1 MQVDLQVEVPKGFEL
16 TGEYRAPNAG
26 EFFLVCADGEYKSQ
40 HAGFDFSITTY
51 RLILRKVDTWR
62 DATLDD
68 LKRVMDGETVECRYV
83 DGNHVYYGFRL
94 AGWNTNSNHRPVWAM
109 LMREEL
115 SELYYASVVQVKE

>member
-1 MQVDLQVEVPKGFEL
+1 MQVDLQVEVPKGYEL
-16 TGEYRAPNAG
+16 TGEYRAPAIK
-26 EFFLVCADGEYKSQ
+26 EHFLNTNGDAEMCYREYDV
-40 HAGFDFSITTY
+40 A

-83 DGNHVYYGFRL
+83 DRNHAYYGFRL
-94 AGWNTNSNHRPVWAM
+94 AGWNTNDNKRPVWAM
-109 LMREEL
+109 LMLEMP